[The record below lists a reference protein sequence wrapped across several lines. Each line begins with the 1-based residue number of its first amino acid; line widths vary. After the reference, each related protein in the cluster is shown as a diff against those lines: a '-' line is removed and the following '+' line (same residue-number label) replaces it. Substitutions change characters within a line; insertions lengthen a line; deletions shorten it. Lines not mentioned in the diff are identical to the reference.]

1 MKVASVHVDGSVTM
15 WNCSEGEAI
24 CRLKLPGFTMHKLCV
39 YVSAEMA
46 DGFFIAGKLPTIVY
60 KLILAA
66 LTE

>member
-24 CRLKLPGFTMHKLCV
+24 CRLKLPGFTMHNSVCTF
-39 YVSAEMA
+39 SR
-46 DGFFIAGKLPTIVY
+46 DGRWVFIAGKLPTIVY